1 MKRAETYDVVIVGAG
16 PAGLSAALVLGRACR
31 RVLLCDNDTPRNGP
45 SKAIYGFLTRDGMAP
60 ADFREAAR
68 LEMLRYRNISRAKA
82 EVSSAKKLAAGTF
95 RVRVGRRAV
104 TSRKLLIA
112 TGVVDQLPE
121 IPGIEAFFGTSVFQ
135 CPYCDGWELREAPV
149 AVYGKAQSA
158 LEIARSLT
166 GWTKDIALCTHGRGK
181 ISSSDRLSLER
192 NDIRIFEQPITALR
206 GVRGKLDALEFANGQ
221 VLERSALFFDTSCV
235 GRSEL
240 AASLG
245 CQFNRRGGIR
255 CGQYEATSV
264 AGVFVA
270 GNVIKDVQLSI
281 VAAGEGA
288 RAAFGINRALTREDF
303 DLRASGVRRI
313 EHPSMTSSPT
323 QQRRAPPSRSRRNGD
338 VRASRFR

>member
-1 MKRAETYDVVIVGAG
+1 VKKSDTFDVVIVGAG

-31 RVLLCDNDTPRNGP
+31 KVLLCDDQTPRNWA

-60 ADFREAAR
+60 ADFRKTAR
-68 LEMLRYRNISRAKA
+68 LELQRYRNINRAKA
-82 EVSSAKKLAAGTF
+82 KVCEARKLADGTF
-95 RVRVGRRAV
+95 KVRVGRLTVR
-104 TSRKLLIA
+104 SRKLLIA

-121 IPGIEAFFGTSVFQ
+121 IAGIEAFFGTSVFQ
-135 CPYCDGWELREAPV
+135 CPYCDGWELRGAPV

-166 GWTKDIALCTHGRGK
+166 GWTHDIALCTHGRTTL
-181 ISSSDRLSLER
+181 SADDRRSLHR
-192 NDIRIFEQPITALR
+192 NNIRIFEKPITALR
-206 GVRGKLDALEFANGQ
+206 GVGGKLEAIEFQDGG
-221 VLERSALFFDTSCV
+221 VLERSALFFDTTCT
-235 GRSEL
+235 GRSKL
-240 AASLG
+240 AESLG

-270 GNVIKDVQLSI
+270 GNVVKDVQLSI

-303 DLRASGVRRI
+303 DRRAFGVQRV
-313 EHPSMTSSPT
+313 EHPSMTPSPT
-323 QQRRAPPSRSRRNGD
+323 QQRQAT
-338 VRASRFR
+338 ASKE